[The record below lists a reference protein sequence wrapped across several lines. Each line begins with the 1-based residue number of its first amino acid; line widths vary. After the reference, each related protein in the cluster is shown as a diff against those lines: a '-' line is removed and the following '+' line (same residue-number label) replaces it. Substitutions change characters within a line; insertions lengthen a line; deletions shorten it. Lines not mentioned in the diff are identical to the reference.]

1 MRNEDKDKNDYDG
14 DDDDDDNDDEDNDAD
29 DNNDDDDYDVN
40 RDDDNENEDK
50 ICWTQQYLSLRN
62 LMNNIQASSAK
73 IFKFTI
79 SECKRLTANGKS
91 FRQQPFAP
99 EYPDD
104 VKS

>member
-1 MRNEDKDKNDYDG
+1 
-14 DDDDDDNDDEDNDAD
+14 
-29 DNNDDDDYDVN
+29 
-40 RDDDNENEDK
+40 
-50 ICWTQQYLSLRN
+50 
-62 LMNNIQASSAK
+62 MNNIQASSAM